1 MTELSDELLVAY
13 VDGQL
18 ARDQTRAVDKV
29 LEQDEVIAR
38 RVDALKE
45 AHEKLESAFEAILA
59 GEISEAMA
67 AVRIPPLPKSKP
79 RSNGLAKVG
88 LATAGVGLALAA
100 LVAGYGWPLVIPDL
114 ITLGHPPPQQQ
125 PKPQIVVAPAQP
137 QPKPQIAAAPA
148 PPQPQPQ
155 QAMVTP
161 PTWQEAATRAHA
173 LLSRESVEVGLESQG
188 NQDLVAFQVAQAIG
202 PAVKLPNLEAQGLKF
217 MRAQLLR
224 FGDKKLVQMLY
235 LGAHKDPLALYAMRG
250 GGGDSKPVFK
260 QEGAIG
266 SVSWR
271 DDGIAYLLA
280 GEEDEAALDRLA
292 EKIRN
297 EPSAPDVVP
306 PPKPEPQL
314 SQTPS
319 DPAPSAGPSVS
330 PATASDPT
338 VTGSNPVTQQASP
351 EPVAEPLPAPSP
363 AQ

>member
-1 MTELSDELLVAY
+1 
-13 VDGQL
+13 
-18 ARDQTRAVDKV
+18 
-29 LEQDEVIAR
+29 
-38 RVDALKE
+38 
-45 AHEKLESAFEAILA
+45 
-59 GEISEAMA
+59 MA
-67 AVRIPPLPKSKP
+67 
-79 RSNGLAKVG
+79 
-88 LATAGVGLALAA
+88 
-100 LVAGYGWPLVIPDL
+100 
-114 ITLGHPPPQQQ
+114 
-125 PKPQIVVAPAQP
+125 
-137 QPKPQIAAAPA
+137 
-148 PPQPQPQ
+148 
-155 QAMVTP
+155 P

-280 GEEDEAALDRLA
+280 GEEDEATLDRLA

-297 EPSAPDVVP
+297 EPAAPDV
-306 PPKPEPQL
+306 
-314 SQTPS
+314 
-319 DPAPSAGPSVS
+319 ASAAAEARA
-330 PATASDPT
+330 AT
-338 VTGSNPVTQQASP
+338 
-351 EPVAEPLPAPSP
+351 VANAV
-363 AQ
+363 

>member
-38 RVDALKE
+38 RVDTLKD
-45 AHEKLESAFEAILA
+45 AHDRLESAFEAILA
-59 GEISEAMA
+59 GEVSEAMA
-67 AVRIPPLPKSKP
+67 AMRLAPLPRSKP
-79 RSNGLAKVG
+79 RGNGLAKVG

-100 LVAGYGWPLVIPDL
+100 LVAGYGWPLVMPDL
-114 ITLGHPPPQQQ
+114 ITLGDRAPQQQ
-125 PKPQIVVAPAQP
+125 L
-137 QPKPQIAAAPA
+137 KPQIALAPA
-148 PPQPQPQ
+148 QQPPTQ
-155 QAMVTP
+155 QAVVAP
-161 PTWQEAATRAHA
+161 PTWQEAAARAHA
-173 LLSRESVEVGLESQG
+173 LLSRASVEVGLESQG

-224 FGDKKLVQMLY
+224 FGDKPLAQMLY
-235 LGAHKDPLALYAMRG
+235 LGARKDPLALYAMRG
-250 GGGDSKPVFK
+250 GRGDSRPVFR
-260 QEGAIG
+260 QEGAVG

-280 GEEDEAALDRLA
+280 GEDDEAALVRLA

-297 EPSAPDVVP
+297 EPSASEIVP
-306 PPKPEPQL
+306 PPRPEHEPQL
-314 SQTPS
+314 SQVPS
-319 DPAPSAGPSVS
+319 EPASSAGTSEL
-330 PATASDPT
+330 PATASDSA

-351 EPVAEPLPAPSP
+351 EPRAEPPPSP
-363 AQ
+363 AR

>member
-45 AHEKLESAFEAILA
+45 AHKKLESAFETILA

-67 AVRIPPLPKSKP
+67 AVRIAPLPKSKP
-79 RSNGLAKVG
+79 RSNGLTKVG

-114 ITLGHPPPQQQ
+114 VTLGHR
-125 PKPQIVVAPAQP
+125 
-137 QPKPQIAAAPA
+137 

-155 QAMVTP
+155 IAVAPAPQSQQVAVAP

-188 NQDLVAFQVAQAIG
+188 DQDLAAFQVAQAIG

-224 FGDKKLVQMLY
+224 FGDKKLAQMLY
-235 LGAHKDPLALYAMRG
+235 LGARKDPLALYAMRG

-260 QEGAIG
+260 REGAIG
-266 SVSWR
+266 AVSWR

-280 GEEDEAALDRLA
+280 GEEDEATLDRLA

-297 EPSAPDVVP
+297 EPAAPDVVPPP

-319 DPAPSAGPSVS
+319 DPAPSAGPSTS

-338 VTGSNPVTQQASP
+338 VTGSNPETQQALP
-351 EPVAEPLPAPSP
+351 KPAAELTPAPSP

>member
-29 LEQDEVIAR
+29 LEQDEVIAT
-38 RVDALKE
+38 RVDTLKE
-45 AHEKLESAFEAILA
+45 AHNRLESAFEAILA
-59 GEISEAMA
+59 GEVSEAMA
-67 AVRIPPLPKSKP
+67 AMRIAPLPKSKP
-79 RSNGLAKVG
+79 RGNGLAKVG
-88 LATAGVGLALAA
+88 LATAGVGLMLAA
-100 LVAGYGWPLVIPDL
+100 LAAGYGWPLFIPDL
-114 ITLGHPPPQQQ
+114 ITLGQRPPQQQ
-125 PKPQIVVAPAQP
+125 PKPQIAVAPAQ
-137 QPKPQIAAAPA
+137 
-148 PPQPQPQ
+148 QPQPQ
-155 QAMVTP
+155 QVVVAP

-173 LLSRESVEVGLESQG
+173 LLSRESVGVGLEGQG

-224 FGDKKLVQMLY
+224 FGDKPLAQMLY

-250 GGGDSKPVFK
+250 GGGDSRPVFK

-271 DDGIAYLLA
+271 DDGIAYLVA
-280 GEEDEAALDRLA
+280 GEDDEAALVRLA

-297 EPSAPDVVP
+297 EPSTPEMVP
-306 PPKPEPQL
+306 PPRPDSEPQL
-314 SQTPS
+314 SQGPS
-319 DPAPSAGPSVS
+319 EPASSAGPSVS

-351 EPVAEPLPAPSP
+351 QPAAEPAPRTEPAPAPSP

>member
-38 RVDALKE
+38 RVDTLRE
-45 AHEKLESAFEAILA
+45 AHDKLESAFEAILA
-59 GEISEAMA
+59 GEVSEAMA
-67 AVRIPPLPKSKP
+67 AMRIAPLPRSRP
-79 RSNGLAKVG
+79 RGNGLAKVG

-114 ITLGHPPPQQQ
+114 ITLGHRAPQQQ
-125 PKPQIVVAPAQP
+125 LKPQVAVAPAQ
-137 QPKPQIAAAPA
+137 
-148 PPQPQPQ
+148 QPQ
-155 QAMVTP
+155 QAVVAP
-161 PTWQEAATRAHA
+161 PTWQEAAARAHA
-173 LLSRESVEVGLESQG
+173 LLSRASVEIGLESQG

-224 FGDKKLVQMLY
+224 FGDQPLAQMLY
-235 LGAHKDPLALYAMRG
+235 LGARKDPVALYAMRG
-250 GGGDSKPVFK
+250 GGGDSRPVFR
-260 QEGAIG
+260 QEGAVG

-280 GEEDEAALDRLA
+280 GEGDEAALVRLA

-297 EPSAPDVVP
+297 EPSAPDAVP
-306 PPKPEPQL
+306 PPRPEPQL
-314 SQTPS
+314 SQAPTE
-319 DPAPSAGPSVS
+319 PASSAGPSEL
-330 PATASDPT
+330 PTASDPA

-351 EPVAEPLPAPSP
+351 EPAVEPAARADPAPAPSP

>member
-45 AHEKLESAFEAILA
+45 AHKKLESAFETILA

-67 AVRIPPLPKSKP
+67 AVRIAPLPKSKP
-79 RSNGLAKVG
+79 RSNGLTKVG

-114 ITLGHPPPQQQ
+114 VTPGHRPPQQQ
-125 PKPQIVVAPAQP
+125 PQPQIAVAPA
-137 QPKPQIAAAPA
+137 
-148 PPQPQPQ
+148 PQPQ
-155 QAMVTP
+155 QVAVAP

-188 NQDLVAFQVAQAIG
+188 DQDLAAFQVAQAIG

-224 FGDKKLVQMLY
+224 FGDKKLAQMLY
-235 LGAHKDPLALYAMRG
+235 LGARKDPLALYAMRG

-260 QEGAIG
+260 REGAIG
-266 SVSWR
+266 AVSWR

-280 GEEDEAALDRLA
+280 GEEDEATLDRLA

-297 EPSAPDVVP
+297 EPAAPDVVPPP

-319 DPAPSAGPSVS
+319 DPAPSAGPSTS

-338 VTGSNPVTQQASP
+338 VTGSNPERQQGLPKPA
-351 EPVAEPLPAPSP
+351 AEPAPAPSP